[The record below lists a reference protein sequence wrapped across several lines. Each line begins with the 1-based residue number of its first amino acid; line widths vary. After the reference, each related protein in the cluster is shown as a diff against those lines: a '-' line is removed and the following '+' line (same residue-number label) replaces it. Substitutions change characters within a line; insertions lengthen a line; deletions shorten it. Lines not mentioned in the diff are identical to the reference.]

1 MTAGLCCRRRGL
13 GQWLLV
19 EALLEQ
25 VAHGAAV
32 KRPQL
37 HGAAGRRLQARVT
50 VLARQREQ
58 AQAGAIAHLRVRFVG
73 QLVLDDL
80 PGLRADSLTPV
91 EQALR
96 RPLAVRLVRGRHV
109 FALGAV
115 GAAPLK
121 SQVAGDPPVAV
132 QDFHGMRAQPHID
145 ALPGQ
150 GRGYAVEAAVHFDVV
165 VDMFCGQPQNTS
177 CVVLRFLWPSAR
189 GTASVAGW
197 RDL

>member
-109 FALGAV
+109 FAQQYHAKQI
-115 GAAPLK
+115 AA
-121 SQVAGDPPVAV
+121 
-132 QDFHGMRAQPHID
+132 
-145 ALPGQ
+145 
-150 GRGYAVEAAVHFDVV
+150 
-165 VDMFCGQPQNTS
+165 
-177 CVVLRFLWPSAR
+177 
-189 GTASVAGW
+189 
-197 RDL
+197 

>member
-1 MTAGLCCRRRGL
+1 MAAGLRCRRRGL

-19 EALLEQ
+19 EPLLEQ

-50 VLARQREQ
+50 VLAGQREQ

-80 PGLRADSLTPV
+80 PGVRADSLAPV

-96 RPLAVRLVRGRHV
+96 RPLAVRLVRRRHV

-145 ALPGQ
+145 ALSGQ
-150 GRGYAVEAAVHFDVV
+150 GRGHAVEAAVHFDVV
-165 VDMFCGQPQNTS
+165 VDMFCG
-177 CVVLRFLWPSAR
+177 
-189 GTASVAGW
+189 
-197 RDL
+197 